1 MLLVAFFQAQL
12 FNPTKDINF
21 GDRFRGNSGFLERKA
36 TECLNQKYMF
46 FQALWWEAGSYWHT
60 TGKIHT
66 FSRLLTQETW
76 GVAARTRFCDSPK
89 TRLDDGPPRARLV
102 FRRPI
107 DPAGAIFTAPP
118 PLHHAPSAFTTLKS
132 ANKLLPK
139 SVPSSWN
146 PAKIF
151 WYIVISA
158 VMTRWNAVEFRL
170 WCICLTRHSY
180 A

>member
-1 MLLVAFFQAQL
+1 MLFVAVFEAQYL
-12 FNPTKDINF
+12 IYSIMF
-21 GDRFRGNSGFLERKA
+21 GDKCWENCRFLEHKA
-36 TECLNQKYMF
+36 TKCLNQEYMF
-46 FQALWWEAGSYWHT
+46 FQALWREAGTYWHT

-66 FSRLLTQETW
+66 FSRLLTQGTW

-89 TRLDDGPPRARLV
+89 TRLDDGPPPRARLV

-118 PLHHAPSAFTTLKS
+118 PPHHAPAFTTLKS

-151 WYIVISA
+151 RYIVISA
-158 VMTRWNAVEFRL
+158 LMTKWNAIEFRL